1 MRLYIVRHADPDYE
15 NNTITP
21 KGHLEAQALAERFKK
36 EGLDKIYSSPMG
48 RAIHTAEYTS
58 KALNIDFT
66 IQHWTHELED
76 ATVEVKPWGRFMCI
90 DIPGEVLLEN
100 EDNIIHNTWHHNS
113 YLTEINMKEKYE
125 DIVSYSDSFLKE
137 HGYERIGKKYKCI
150 NPHSEKLAVFCHG
163 GFGLTW
169 VAHLL
174 QIPPTLMWSGFWLPP
189 SSVTTILFDERSK
202 DWAVPRCI
210 GLGDVSH
217 LFHAGLDV
225 QPRGI
230 HGNFY

>member
-15 NNTITP
+15 RNTITP
-21 KGHLEAQALAERFKK
+21 KGHIEAAALSERFKR

-48 RAIHTAEYTS
+48 RAIHTAEYTAN
-58 KALNIDFT
+58 ALSMGFD
-66 IQHWTHELED
+66 IQHWTHELEN
-76 ATVEVKPWGRFMCI
+76 AFIEVKPWGHLMCI

-100 EDNIIHNTWHHNS
+100 EENIAHNSWHNNS

-125 DIVSYSDSFLKE
+125 EIVSYSDSFLKE
-137 HGYERIGKKYKCI
+137 HGYERIGKKYKCV
-150 NPHSEKLAVFCHG
+150 NPHREKIAVFCHG

-169 VAHLL
+169 LAHLL

-189 SSVTTILFDERSK
+189 SSVTTVLFDERSQSC
-202 DWAVPRCI
+202 AVPRCI

-217 LFHAGLDV
+217 LFKANLPV

-230 HGNFY
+230 HSNFY